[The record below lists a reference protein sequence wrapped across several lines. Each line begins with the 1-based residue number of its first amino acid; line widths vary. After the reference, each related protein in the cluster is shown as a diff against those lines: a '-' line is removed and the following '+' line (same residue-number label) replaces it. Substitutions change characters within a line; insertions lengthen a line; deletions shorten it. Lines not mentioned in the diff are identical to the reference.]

1 MNRTRKNRQIKF
13 APPFRPLFRPAR
25 YKVYYGGRGGGKSW
39 TVARALIIKGLQSK
53 IRVLCAREFQTSIAD
68 SVHKLL
74 SEQIE
79 ALGLSPYYEVQKTR
93 IIGLNGTEFIFKGLR
108 HNVQEIKSTEGVDY
122 CWIEEASSVSEE
134 SWAVLVPTIRQ
145 AGSEIWMTFNP
156 QDDDDPTYKKF
167 VLNPPPNSVVRK
179 VSWRDNP
186 HFPQV
191 LRDEMEYLQ
200 RVDPDAYAHVWEGET
215 RTISD
220 AVILRGKTEVRAF
233 ETPDSVDRFY
243 IGADWGFSQDPTAM
257 VRCFVLGNV
266 LYVDH
271 EAYAIGCDIDKTP
284 ALFDRVPESRK
295 WPIYADS
302 ARPETISYMRRAG
315 FNISAAEK
323 WGGSVEDGIAFL
335 RSFERIVIHER
346 CKHVAEEARLYKYRV
361 DQRTGEVLPVVVDAN
376 NHCIDA
382 LRYSLV
388 KLIRG
393 FRKPLTVNSFTGE
406 EYGNG

>member
-1 MNRTRKNRQIKF
+1 MNPIKF
-13 APPFRPLFRPAR
+13 PPAFEALFRPAR

-39 TVARALIIKGLQSK
+39 MVARALLIKALERK

-74 SEQIE
+74 GEQIE
-79 ALGLSPYYEVQKTR
+79 ALGFSHWYEVQKTR

-145 AGSEIWMTFNP
+145 ADSEIWMTFNP
-156 QDDDDPTYKKF
+156 QDDNDPTYRKF
-167 VLNPPPNSVVRK
+167 VLNPPPGAIVRK

-220 AVILRGKTEVRAF
+220 AVIFRGKVEVRPF
-233 ETPDSVDRFY
+233 ETPANVDRFY
-243 IGADWGFSQDPTAM
+243 FGADWGFSQDPT
-257 VRCFVLGNV
+257 VLIRCFVIDRT
-266 LYVDH
+266 LYIDH
-271 EAYAIGCDIDKTP
+271 EAYSIGCDIDKTP

-302 ARPETISYMRRAG
+302 ARPETVSYMKRTG
-315 FNISAAEK
+315 FNISSAPK

-335 RSFERIVIHER
+335 RSYEKIVVHER
-346 CKHVAEEARLYKYRV
+346 CRHFAEETRLYKYKV
-361 DQRTGEVLPVVVDAN
+361 DQRTGEVLPVIVDAH
-376 NHCIDA
+376 NHAIDA
-382 LRYSLV
+382 LRYALS
-388 KLIRG
+388 KLIKRT
-393 FRKPLTVNSFTGE
+393 KKTTTVMTFSGGE
-406 EYGNG
+406 IE

>member
-1 MNRTRKNRQIKF
+1 M
-13 APPFRPLFRPAR
+13 
-25 YKVYYGGRGGGKSW
+25 
-39 TVARALIIKGLQSK
+39 VARALIIKGLQSK
-53 IRVLCAREFQTSIAD
+53 IRVLCAREFQTSITD

-74 SEQIE
+74 GEQIAE
-79 ALGLSPYYEVQKTR
+79 MGLSPWYEVQKTR
-93 IIGLNGTEFIFKGLR
+93 IVAPNGTEFIFKGLR
-108 HNVQEIKSTEGVDY
+108 HNVQEIKSTEGVNI
-122 CWIEEASSVSEE
+122 CWVEEAQSVSEE
-134 SWAVLVPTIRQ
+134 SWSVLVPTIRQ
-145 AGSEIWMTFNP
+145 ADSEIWMTFNP
-156 QDDDDPTYKKF
+156 QDDDDPTYRRF
-167 VLNPPPNSVVRK
+167 VLNPPPNSIVRK

-186 HFPQV
+186 WFPQV
-191 LRDEMEYLQ
+191 LREEMEYLL

-284 ALFDRVPESRK
+284 ALFDRIPESRK

-323 WGGSVEDGIAFL
+323 WSGSVEDGIAFL

-346 CKHVAEEARLYKYRV
+346 CKHAAEEARLYKYKV
-361 DQRTGEVLPVVVDAN
+361 DTRTGEVLPVIVDAN
-376 NHCIDA
+376 NHVIDA
-382 LRYSLV
+382 LRYAISKLV
-388 KLIRG
+388 RNPRRPMSI
-393 FRKPLTVNSFTGE
+393 NSFSGE
-406 EYGNG
+406 VMQ

>member
-1 MNRTRKNRQIKF
+1 M
-13 APPFRPLFRPAR
+13 
-25 YKVYYGGRGGGKSW
+25 
-39 TVARALIIKGLQSK
+39 
-53 IRVLCAREFQTSIAD
+53 
-68 SVHKLL
+68 
-74 SEQIE
+74 
-79 ALGLSPYYEVQKTR
+79 GLSPWYEVQKTR
-93 IIGLNGTEFIFKGLR
+93 IIAMNGTEFVFKGLR
-108 HNVQEIKSTEGVDY
+108 YNVQEIKSTEGVDV
-122 CWIEEASSVSEE
+122 CWVEEAQSVSEE

-145 AGSEIWMTFNP
+145 ENSEIWMTFNP
-156 QDDDDPTYKKF
+156 MDDDDPTYRRF
-167 VLNPPPNSVVRK
+167 VLNPPPDSIVRK

-186 HFPQV
+186 WFPQV
-191 LRDEMEYLQ
+191 LREEMEYLL

-220 AVILRGKTEVRAF
+220 AVILRGKVEVRPF
-233 ETPDSVDRFY
+233 ETPPVERFY
-243 IGADWGFSQDPTAM
+243 FGADWGFSQDPTAL
-257 VRCFVLGNV
+257 VRCFVLGDA

-284 ALFDRVPESRK
+284 ALFDRIPDARK

-315 FNISAAEK
+315 FNISPADK

-335 RSFERIVIHER
+335 RSFEKIVVHER

-406 EYGNG
+406 AYGNG